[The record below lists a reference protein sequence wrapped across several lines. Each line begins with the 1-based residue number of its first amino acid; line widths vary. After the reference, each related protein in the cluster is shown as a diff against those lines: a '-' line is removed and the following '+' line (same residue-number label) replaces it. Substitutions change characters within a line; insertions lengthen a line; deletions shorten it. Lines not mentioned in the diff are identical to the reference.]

1 MGSRSSRQPPLQAFK
16 RWMAE
21 AYLRDSG
28 IVLRPGE
35 DGVHL
40 VPDRAHRRAYTLRVG
55 RADQSYVDLD
65 DPLRLEFDYLQRLA
79 DLIDCAA
86 EPGKRL
92 RVVHVGG
99 AAMSLPRYVA
109 ATRPWSAQL
118 VLEPDAE
125 LTAFIRAYLPLPQRS
140 GIKVRAVDGR
150 SGITAL
156 REGQADLVIID
167 AFVGT
172 RVPAEL
178 TTAEY
183 FADVCRVLS
192 PTGTMMIN
200 LTDRGPLSYARRV
213 LAGLTSS
220 FTHRL
225 LCAEPSTLKGRRF
238 GNVILA
244 GSSAA
249 LPVSK
254 VADRAGR
261 PPYPY
266 RVVHGARLD
275 QLVAKAAPFTD
286 ADAQWSPE
294 PPRGWLDH

>member
-1 MGSRSSRQPPLQAFK
+1 LQAFK
-16 RWMAE
+16 RWMIA
-21 AYLRDSG
+21 AYPGGSD

-40 VPDRAHRRAYTLRVG
+40 VPDRAYRRAYTLRVG

-79 DLIDCAA
+79 DLADCLAR
-86 EPGKRL
+86 PGERL

-99 AAMSLPRYVA
+99 AAMALPRYIA
-109 ATRPWSAQL
+109 ATRPHSAQL

-125 LTAFIRAYLPLPQRS
+125 LTDFIRAHLPLPRHS
-140 GIKVRAVDGR
+140 GIKVRAIDGR
-150 SGITAL
+150 TGIAAL
-156 REGQADLVIID
+156 QNGHADLVIID

-183 FADVCRVLS
+183 FADVRRVLVS
-192 PTGTMMIN
+192 TGTVLIN
-200 LTDRGPLSYARRV
+200 VTERGPLTYTSRV
-213 LAGLTSS
+213 LAALAAS
-220 FTHRL
+220 FPERL

-244 GSSAA
+244 CSPGAA
-249 LPVSK
+249 LPVSEI
-254 VADRAGR
+254 AERTGQ

-266 RVVHGARLD
+266 RVLHGPRLS
-275 QLVAKAAPFTD
+275 QLVAGAAPFTD
-286 ADAQWSPE
+286 SDSQCSPE
-294 PPRGWLDH
+294 PPRGRTHFG